1 MSLLDAGHLTILS
14 IGGLDARLRVGNDIV
29 ARIEGIIYL
38 NMSEC
43 YH

>member
-1 MSLLDAGHLTILS
+1 MSLLDAGHLTTLS
-14 IGGLDARLRVGNDIV
+14 KVGLGARLRVGNDII
-29 ARIEGIIYL
+29 ARNEGIIYL